1 MHMREEIP
9 PASVEFGEFYES
21 ARNRVY
27 RAVVL
32 ATRQP
37 DRAEDATAEAFA
49 RALARWERLAQH
61 PNPTAWV
68 VRTALNSFR
77 SGWRIW
83 RLETNAMPPLLA
95 APDERR
101 SVDPFLLRQL
111 WRLPR
116 RQREVV
122 ALRILL
128 DLDARETAGTLRI
141 AEGTVGVH
149 LMRALDTLRLALT
162 GTDYEEASR

>member
-1 MHMREEIP
+1 MADTTR
-9 PASVEFGEFYES
+9 PADALFEDFYDA
-21 ARNRVY
+21 ARDRVY

-49 RALARWERLAQH
+49 RALARWDRVARH

-68 VRTALNSFR
+68 VRTALNSFV
-77 SGWRIW
+77 SGWRVW
-83 RLETNAMPPLLA
+83 HREMRTLSDVVAV
-95 APDERR
+95 PDEGR
-101 SVDPFLLRQL
+101 SIDPFLLRQL

-122 ALRILL
+122 ALRVLL
-128 DLDARETAGTLRI
+128 DLDTRETAKALGL

-149 LMRALDTLRLALT
+149 LKRALDALRLALA
-162 GTDYEEASR
+162 GSDYEEAAR